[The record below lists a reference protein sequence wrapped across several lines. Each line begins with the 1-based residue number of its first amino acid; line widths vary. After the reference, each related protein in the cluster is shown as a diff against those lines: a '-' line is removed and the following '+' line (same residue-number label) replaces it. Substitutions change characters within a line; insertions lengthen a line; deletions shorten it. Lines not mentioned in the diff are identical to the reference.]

1 MEPNP
6 AVPDSR
12 ADAAAPSDAAAT
24 VTWRYQIDPGVDP
37 TGDVPGHAMV
47 GASAIDGRGT
57 PTGEFTRNPDYRP
70 SPIAIM
76 VGKVGIDPVVDLF
89 ALYAQKRLPASA
101 FLAEF
106 ERLQFA
112 VIARRSDGVL
122 FAGSLEGRDV
132 LQVFTAEV
140 FRPLLPDEYVFVT
153 ISGAHVVSLAL
164 EGADIHVNPD
174 PAGTF
179 VLPREFFAA

>member
-1 MEPNP
+1 MESETP
-6 AVPDSR
+6 
-12 ADAAAPSDAAAT
+12 ADAAAPSAPPAAVA
-24 VTWRYQIDPGVDP
+24 WRYRIDPGVDP

-47 GASAIDGRGT
+47 GASAIDHSGT

-76 VGKVGIDPVVDLF
+76 IGKVGIDPVVDLF
-89 ALYAQKRLPASA
+89 ALYAQKRLPAPA

-106 ERLQFA
+106 ERLEFA
-112 VIARRSDGVL
+112 VIARRGDGVL

-132 LQVFTAEV
+132 MQVFTADV
-140 FRPLLPDEYVFVT
+140 FRPLLPDDYVFVT
-153 ISGAHVVSLAL
+153 ISGAHVVSLAAA
-164 EGADIHVNPD
+164 GTDIHVNPD

>member
-1 MEPNP
+1 MNAES
-6 AVPDSR
+6 A
-12 ADAAAPSDAAAT
+12 ADAAAAAPSLAT
-24 VTWRYQIDPGVDP
+24 GPVTWRYRIDPGVDP

-47 GASAIDGRGT
+47 GASAIGTGGT
-57 PTGEFTRNPDYRP
+57 PTGEFTPNPDYRP

-76 VGKVGIDPVVDLF
+76 VGKVGVDPVVDLF
-89 ALYAQKRLPASA
+89 ALFAQKRLPAAA

-106 ERLQFA
+106 EKLEFA
-112 VIARRSDGVL
+112 VIANRGDGAL

-140 FRPLLPDEYVFVT
+140 FRPRLPDDYVFVT
-153 ISGAHVVSLAL
+153 ISGAHVVSLAVA
-164 EGADIHVNPD
+164 GTDIHVNPD

-179 VLPREFFAA
+179 VLPREFFTA

>member
-1 MEPNP
+1 MDT
-6 AVPDSR
+6 VDPDTA
-12 ADAAAPSDAAAT
+12 ADAAAPGPAAPR
-24 VTWRYQIDPGVDP
+24 VTWRYRIDPGVDP

-47 GASAIDGRGT
+47 GASAIDPGGT
-57 PTGEFTRNPDYRP
+57 ATGEFTPNPDYRP

-89 ALYAQKRLPASA
+89 ALHAQKRLPAAA

-106 ERLQFA
+106 ESLEFS

-122 FAGSLEGRDV
+122 FAGSREGRDL

-140 FRPLLPDEYVFVT
+140 FRPLLPDDYVFVT
-153 ISGAHVVSLAL
+153 ISGAHVASLAAA
-164 EGADIHVNPD
+164 GSDIHVNPD
-174 PAGTF
+174 PAGTL
-179 VLPREFFAA
+179 VLPREFFSA